1 MSDQIDLF
9 PETVKRPRGRP
20 KKPNA
25 LSGAERMRRM
35 REQAKTV
42 LWGAEAETNGRTLAD
57 LSDTALVDLVREPL
71 KHGQV
76 FTLMGLVTELM
87 RRANARQEPD
97 SEPMRLAR
105 WIGGERGEWFE
116 ITKRRED
123 SRHVTENEGG
133 DSGTVTENAGES
145 SVQNP
150 SGDGKRRGKAT
161 YPAPIKAMALR
172 MKAAGERNTAI
183 RQAILD
189 AQGHAPG
196 LNNMKLRL
204 QQWAGEPDVQEL
216 LHSDG

>member
-1 MSDQIDLF
+1 MSDQPDLF

-20 KKPNA
+20 KKPHA

-87 RRANARQEPD
+87 RRANARQEPG

-116 ITKRRED
+116 ITRQ
-123 SRHVTENEGG
+123 VTEN
-133 DSGTVTENAGES
+133 VGES

-150 SGDGKRRGKAT
+150 SGDKKKKGQTSA
-161 YPAPIKAMALR
+161 YSPHVKAMAVR
-172 MKAAGERNTAI
+172 MKNADERHVDIIAAIHNECGKAPDKTNIKRFLERW
-183 RQAILD
+183 RQDPDVIAILD
-189 AQGHAPG
+189 NP
-196 LNNMKLRL
+196 
-204 QQWAGEPDVQEL
+204 
-216 LHSDG
+216 